1 MKQIG
6 KQAGCFAAICLLL
19 GLLFLLAPD
28 IDLAATGLFYVQG
41 EGFPLASWTPLAAF
55 EDTVPWITRI
65 IVVTA
70 ALGAVWLA
78 LIGRPLWRLDRKA
91 LVFLVVATALGP
103 GLIANTILK
112 DHWGRARPYQTDSF
126 GGARQFTPAP
136 LPATQ
141 CERNCAFVSGH
152 AALAFSLVSF
162 VLLLPVGRSRR
173 LAIAACCGFGALVG
187 IGRIAAGAHF
197 LSDVAYAGMIVV
209 ATSWLLYQVIVVRD
223 LLAGAAALRAWR
235 AAGTGA
241 GAARRFLAD
250 LYVSPAGRVVVWAG
264 AMTLIAE
271 AAILW
276 IDRPLALF
284 LHRHAEWHS
293 PAEAIQ
299 RLGFG
304 TPYLI
309 AFGLG
314 FVALRWGGL
323 LPRLRPRADRMRE
336 AAMVPAF
343 LLSSVAASGLA
354 VDLLKVIF
362 GRTRPKLLFA
372 DGMFDFSWLG
382 LAADHWSFP
391 SGHTAAVAA
400 LMTALWCLWP
410 RHVLFYVA
418 LASVVA
424 ASRVVTGAH
433 YLSDVVAGGFVAVI
447 VTRAIAAGFVR
458 FRLKLPFGRGSVPQP
473 VLPLP

>member
-1 MKQIG
+1 M
-6 KQAGCFAAICLLL
+6 KQAGVFAAAWLLL
-19 GLLFLLAPD
+19 GLLFLFVPGL
-28 IDLAATGLFYVQG
+28 DLAATGLFYVPG
-41 EGFPLASWTPLAAF
+41 EGFPLAEWPPLAAL
-55 EDTVPWITRI
+55 ENTVPWITRL
-65 IVVTA
+65 IVATA
-70 ALGAVWLA
+70 AIGAVWLA

-91 LVFLVVATALGP
+91 LVFIVAATALGP
-103 GLIANTILK
+103 GLIANTVLK
-112 DHWGRARPYQTDSF
+112 DHWGRARPHQTDSF
-126 GGARQFTPAP
+126 GGTRQFTPAP
-136 LPATQ
+136 LPAAQ

-152 AALAFSLVSF
+152 TALAFSLVGF
-162 VLLLPVGRSRR
+162 ALLLPVGRSRR

-197 LSDVAYAGMIVV
+197 LSDVAYAGLIVV
-209 ATSWLLYQVIVVRD
+209 ATSWLLHRAIVVRD
-223 LLAGAAALRAWR
+223 LLASRAARRLWR

-241 GAARRFLAD
+241 GAARRFLAE
-250 LYVSPAGRVVVWAG
+250 LYVSRAGRVSLWAG
-264 AMTLIAE
+264 AMTLIVE

-284 LHRHAEWHS
+284 LHRHPEWHA

-304 TPYLI
+304 TPYLV

-323 LPRLRPRADRMRE
+323 LPRLRPWAGAMRQ
-336 AAMVPAF
+336 AALVPLF
-343 LLSSVAASGLA
+343 LLAAVAASGLA
-354 VDLLKVIF
+354 VDLLKVVF

-372 DGMFDFSWLG
+372 GGTFDFGWLG
-382 LAADHWSFP
+382 LAADYWSFP

-410 RHVLFYVA
+410 RHVLFYIA

-433 YLSDVVAGGFVAVI
+433 YLSDVVAGGFVAVL
-447 VTRAIAAGFVR
+447 VTRAVAIGFVR
-458 FRLKLPFGRGSVPQP
+458 FHLKLPFGRRAVPEP

>member
-1 MKQIG
+1 MKRIG
-6 KQAGCFAAICLLL
+6 KQAALFAATWLVL
-19 GLLFLLAPD
+19 GLPFLLVPG
-28 IDLAATGLFYVQG
+28 IDLAATGVFYVPG
-41 EGFPLASWTPLAAF
+41 EGFPLVSWAPLVSF
-55 EDTVPWITRI
+55 EDTIPWITRI
-65 IVVTA
+65 IIAIA
-70 ALGAVWLA
+70 ATGAVWLA

-91 LVFLVVATALGP
+91 LVFIVAATALGP
-103 GLIANTILK
+103 GLLANTILK
-112 DHWGRARPYQTDSF
+112 DQWGRARPHQTESF
-126 GGARQFTPAP
+126 GGTRQFTPAP
-136 LPATQ
+136 LPAAQ

-162 VLLLPVGRSRR
+162 ALLLPAGRRRR
-173 LAIAACCGFGALVG
+173 LAITACCGLGALVG

-197 LSDVAYAGMIVV
+197 LSDIAYAGLIVA
-209 ATSWLLYQVIVVRD
+209 ATSWLLYQAIVVCD
-223 LLAGAAALRAWR
+223 LLASP
-235 AAGTGA
+235 
-241 GAARRFLAD
+241 AARRVRRAAETAAGAVCRFLAE
-250 LYVSPAGRVVVWAG
+250 LYASPARRVMVWAG
-264 AMTLIAE
+264 AMTLLVE

-284 LHRHAEWHS
+284 LHLHPEWHP

-304 TPYLI
+304 TPYLV
-309 AFGLG
+309 ASGLF

-323 LPRLRPRADRMRE
+323 MPRLRPLADGMRQ
-336 AAMVPAF
+336 AAMIPAF
-343 LLSSVAASGLA
+343 LFASVAASGIA
-354 VDLLKVIF
+354 VDLLKVVF

-372 DGMFDFSWLG
+372 DGAFDFSWLG
-382 LAADHWSFP
+382 LAADYWSFP

-410 RHVLFYVA
+410 RHLLFYIA

-433 YLSDVVAGGFVAVI
+433 YLSDVVAGGFVAVL
-447 VTRAIAAGFVR
+447 VTRAVAAGFVR
-458 FRLKLPFGRGSVPQP
+458 FRLKLPFGRGAVPQP